1 MTTAS
6 NLTALSAETQR
17 QKKTK
22 KNKKNKKNKN
32 ENYNNSISNEG
43 PSRGIRIKSYKL
55 LASI

>member
-43 PSRGIRIKSYKL
+43 PSRGTRIKSYKL
-55 LASI
+55 LA

>member
-22 KNKKNKKNKN
+22 KNKKKQKKTKTKTIITQYQMKAPQ
-32 ENYNNSISNEG
+32 EAHE
-43 PSRGIRIKSYKL
+43 
-55 LASI
+55 